1 MLFALGKQLAK
12 LTSDKILPA
21 RIGGEEF
28 AIIVDGMPAEE
39 VCNLAQSI
47 LENVRSILINHDYP
61 LSVSIGVGMR
71 EKVKRR
77 MRLLRRWMKRSTG
90 RNITAVD
97 ASSGPHPE
105 AAAIPAARCDNGGD
119 IQKGSVRYSV

>member
-39 VCNLAQSI
+39 VRNLAQSI

-71 EKVKRR
+71 EKGEAQDAFIKKVDEALYQAKHN
-77 MRLLRRWMKRSTG
+77 G
-90 RNITAVD
+90 RGRVEWAT
-97 ASSGPHPE
+97 S
-105 AAAIPAARCDNGGD
+105 
-119 IQKGSVRYSV
+119 